1 MDRFVNIKVLEND
14 KKNHSQSRFKANFQ
28 VKFHF

>member
-14 KKNHSQSRFKANFQ
+14 KKSHSQSRFKANLQ